1 VSFFYKGVNK
11 MKKVKFGLKNV
22 HVFPITKNESN
33 GVTYAQAIKIDGAV
47 SISLKAS
54 GDSDNFYADDVIY
67 FNQFSN
73 NGYEGDLEIALIPE
87 KFETEILGFIKD
99 KNGAIV
105 EDSNIVGKSYAMA
118 FEFSSDEKA
127 TRHILYNCSSSRP
140 DVEGETKKE
149 KMDPKT
155 DKISIKAVPALD
167 TGYVKAKIEQ
177 GNAEYDTFFTKPYKV
192 VIQNQ

>member
-1 VSFFYKGVNK
+1 

-73 NGYEGDLEIALIPE
+73 NGYEGDVEIELITE